1 MSTTGVAAALHPV
14 RLTDWI
20 ILDNFLGKLLMRHL
34 KFAPSWLRF
43 LIIFLLTMGIL
54 FRFFNL
60 DGKVYWH
67 DETYTSL
74 RISGYTINQAK
85 QQLFNNRVIRGESFA
100 QFQGANPKK
109 SLNDTIMTL
118 AKEDSHHPPLY
129 YIIARLWMEIFGNS
143 VTVIRSL
150 SAFISLLVFPCVY
163 WLCRELFNVP
173 LSVPGVA
180 IALMAISPIHLVY
193 AQEAQEYIL
202 WLVTILLTSAS
213 LLRAMRLES
222 QDKDELVKA
231 RQRPDLFAIWSI
243 YTVTLAISLYT
254 FLWSGFVAVAHGIYV
269 MSTAKFQLTETVR
282 PYLLASLVGFLAFMP
297 WITVVIGEFF
307 QFLISADKTTTQS
320 SLIPIFTFL
329 LMQLSRIFFDVDL
342 SLDNPM
348 SYLITPVF
356 LTFVGYS
363 IYFLCQTTNYKVWF
377 FLITLIVVPALPLI
391 LPSLIAGGIQSSSE
405 PYFIPSYLGIQVTV
419 AYLLAMQLY
428 NGSVSRRSIWHI
440 IMTLVIICGLISS
453 KVSSQAETWW
463 NKGMS
468 YGNPQVAQI
477 INQTTR
483 PLLISGALGNNYG
496 NVFSLSYLL
505 EPKVRFLLVNNQK
518 IPKIPDGF
526 ADIFLFNPSDTWRE
540 TIEKKYKFK
549 TDIVYSDKYYSV
561 WKMAQ
566 PRKLRLRNISRRSA
580 EKESK

>member
-1 MSTTGVAAALHPV
+1 
-14 RLTDWI
+14 
-20 ILDNFLGKLLMRHL
+20 MRHL

-43 LIIFLLTMGIL
+43 LIIFLLVIGIL

-60 DGKVYWH
+60 DSKVYWH

-74 RISGYTINQAK
+74 RISGYTITEVKHQI
-85 QQLFNNRVIRGESFA
+85 FNNRVIAGESFA
-100 QFQGANPKK
+100 QFQGANQQKN
-109 SLNDTIMTL
+109 LNDTIMSL

-143 VTVIRSL
+143 VTAIRSL
-150 SAFISLLVFPCVY
+150 SVFISLLVFPCVY

-173 LSVPGVA
+173 LSVPGVAMPAAGVA

-202 WLVTILLTSAS
+202 WLVTILLSSAS

-222 QDKDELVKA
+222 QDKDELVKE

-243 YTVTLAISLYT
+243 YAVTLAISLYT

-269 MSTAKFQLTETVR
+269 MSIAKFQLTATVR
-282 PYLLASLVGFLAFMP
+282 TYLLASLVGFLAFMP
-297 WITVVIGEFF
+297 WITIVMGDFF
-307 QFLISADKTTTQS
+307 QFLISADKITTQS
-320 SLIPIFTFL
+320 SLVPISAFL
-329 LMQLSRIFFDVDL
+329 LMQLSRIFFDIDL
-342 SLDNPM
+342 SLDNFLG
-348 SYLITPVF
+348 YLITLLF
-356 LTFVGYS
+356 LTLIGYS
-363 IYFLCQTTNYKVWF
+363 IYFLCQTTNYKVWLF
-377 FLITLIVVPALPLI
+377 IIILIIVPALPLI
-391 LPSLIAGGIQSSSE
+391 LPDLIAGGIRSSSE
-405 PYFIPSYLGIQVTV
+405 PYFIPSYLGIQVAV
-419 AYLLAMQLY
+419 AHLLATQLY
-428 NGSVSRRSIWHI
+428 NGNVSRRSIWHI
-440 IMTLVIICGLISS
+440 IMALVIICGLISY

-483 PLLISGALGNNYG
+483 PLLISDALGDNYG

-526 ADIFLFNPSDTWRE
+526 ANVFLFNPSDTWRE
-540 TIEKKYKFK
+540 TIEKKYKVK
-549 TDIVYSDKYYSV
+549 TDVVYSDNYYSV
-561 WKMAQ
+561 WKLTKFSKS
-566 PRKLRLRNISRRSA
+566 RRRNIPPNNKLSA
-580 EKESK
+580 S

>member
-1 MSTTGVAAALHPV
+1 
-14 RLTDWI
+14 
-20 ILDNFLGKLLMRHL
+20 MRHL

-43 LIIFLLTMGIL
+43 LIIFLLAMGIL

-74 RISGYTINQAK
+74 RISGYTITEVK
-85 QQLFNNRVIRGESFA
+85 QQIFNNRVIAGESFA
-100 QFQGANPKK
+100 HFQGANQQKN
-109 SLNDTIMTL
+109 LNDTIMTL

-143 VTVIRSL
+143 VTAIRSL
-150 SAFISLLVFPCVY
+150 SVFISLLVLPCVY

-202 WLVTILLTSAS
+202 WLVTILLSSAS

-222 QDKDELVKA
+222 QDKDELVKK

-243 YTVTLAISLYT
+243 YAVTLAISLYT

-269 MSTAKFQLTETVR
+269 MSIAKFQLTATVR
-282 PYLLASLVGFLAFMP
+282 TYLLASLVGFLAFMP
-297 WITVVIGEFF
+297 WITIVMGDFF
-307 QFLISADKTTTQS
+307 QFLISADKITTQS
-320 SLIPIFTFL
+320 SLRPIFPFL
-329 LMQLSRIFFDVDL
+329 LMQLSRIFFDIDL
-342 SLDNPM
+342 SLDN
-348 SYLITPVF
+348 SLGYLITLLF
-356 LTFVGYS
+356 LTLVGYS
-363 IYFLCQTTNYKVWF
+363 IYFLCQTTNYKVWLF
-377 FLITLIVVPALPLI
+377 IIILIVVPALPLI
-391 LPSLIAGGIQSSSE
+391 LPDLIVGGIRSSSE
-405 PYFIPSYLGIQVTV
+405 PYLIPSYLGIQVAV
-419 AYLLAMQLY
+419 AYLLATQLY
-428 NGSVSRRSIWHI
+428 NGNASRRSIWHI
-440 IMTLVIICGLISS
+440 IMALVIICGLISY

-483 PLLISGALGNNYG
+483 PLLISDALGDNYG

-518 IPKIPDGF
+518 TPKIPDGF
-526 ADIFLFNPSDTWRE
+526 ADVFLFNPSDTWRE
-540 TIEKKYKFK
+540 TIEKKYKLK
-549 TDIVYSDKYYSV
+549 TDIVYSDNYYSV
-561 WKMAQ
+561 WKLTKF
-566 PRKLRLRNISRRSA
+566 PKLRRRNIPPNNKLSA
-580 EKESK
+580 S

>member
-1 MSTTGVAAALHPV
+1 
-14 RLTDWI
+14 
-20 ILDNFLGKLLMRHL
+20 MRHL

-43 LIIFLLTMGIL
+43 LIIFLLAMGVL

-74 RISGYTINQAK
+74 RISGYTITEVK
-85 QQLFNNRVIRGESFA
+85 QQIFNNRVIAGESFT
-100 QFQGANPKK
+100 QFQGANQQKN
-109 SLNDTIMTL
+109 LNDTIMTL

-143 VTVIRSL
+143 VTAIRSL
-150 SAFISLLVFPCVY
+150 SVFISLLVFPCVY

-202 WLVTILLTSAS
+202 WLVTILLSSAS

-222 QDKDELVKA
+222 QDKDELVKE

-243 YTVTLAISLYT
+243 YAVTLAISLYT

-269 MSTAKFQLTETVR
+269 MSIAKFQLTGTVR
-282 PYLLASLVGFLAFMP
+282 TYLLASIVGFLAFMP
-297 WITVVIGEFF
+297 WITIVMGDFF
-307 QFLISADKTTTQS
+307 QFLISADKITTQS
-320 SLIPIFTFL
+320 SLMPIFPFL
-329 LMQLSRIFFDVDL
+329 IMQLSRIFFDVDL
-342 SLDNPM
+342 SLDNPLG
-348 SYLITPVF
+348 YLITPLF
-356 LTFVGYS
+356 LILVGYS
-363 IYFLCQTTNYKVWF
+363 IYFICQTTNYKVWLF
-377 FLITLIVVPALPLI
+377 IIILIVVPALPLI
-391 LPSLIAGGIQSSSE
+391 LPNLIAGGILSSSE
-405 PYFIPSYLGIQVTV
+405 PYLIPSYLGIQVAV
-419 AYLLAMQLY
+419 AYLLATQLY
-428 NGSVSRRSIWHI
+428 NGNVSRRRIWHI
-440 IMTLVIICGLISS
+440 IMALVIICGLISY

-483 PLLISGALGNNYG
+483 PLLISDALGDNYG

-518 IPKIPDGF
+518 VPKIPDGF
-526 ADIFLFNPSDTWRE
+526 ADVFLFNPLDTWRE
-540 TIEKKYKFK
+540 TIEKKYKAK
-549 TDIVYSDKYYSV
+549 TDIVYSDNYYSV
-561 WKMAQ
+561 WKLTKFS
-566 PRKLRLRNISRRSA
+566 KLRRRNIPPNNKLSA
-580 EKESK
+580 S

>member
-1 MSTTGVAAALHPV
+1 
-14 RLTDWI
+14 
-20 ILDNFLGKLLMRHL
+20 MRHL

-43 LIIFLLTMGIL
+43 LIIFLLAMGIL

-74 RISGYTINQAK
+74 RISGYTITEVK
-85 QQLFNNRVIRGESFA
+85 QQIFNNRVIAGESFA
-100 QFQGANPKK
+100 QFQGANQQKN
-109 SLNDTIMTL
+109 LNDTIMTL

-143 VTVIRSL
+143 VTAIRSL
-150 SAFISLLVFPCVY
+150 SVFISLLVFPCVY

-202 WLVTILLTSAS
+202 WLVTILLSSAS

-222 QDKDELVKA
+222 QDKDELVKK

-243 YTVTLAISLYT
+243 YAVTLTISLYT

-269 MSTAKFQLTETVR
+269 MSIAKFQLTGTVR
-282 PYLLASLVGFLAFMP
+282 TYLLASLVGFLAFMP
-297 WITVVIGEFF
+297 WITIVMGDFF
-307 QFLISADKTTTQS
+307 QFLISAEKITTQS
-320 SLIPIFTFL
+320 SLIPIFPFL
-329 LMQLSRIFFDVDL
+329 LMQLSRIFFDIDL
-342 SLDNPM
+342 SSDN
-348 SYLITPVF
+348 SLGYLITPLL
-356 LTFVGYS
+356 LTLVAYS
-363 IYFLCQTTNYKVWF
+363 IYFLCQTTNYKVWLF
-377 FLITLIVVPALPLI
+377 IIILIVVPALPLI
-391 LPSLIAGGIQSSSE
+391 LPDLIAGGIRSSSE
-405 PYFIPSYLGIQVTV
+405 PYLIPSYLGIQVAV
-419 AYLLAMQLY
+419 AYLLATQLY
-428 NGSVSRRSIWHI
+428 NGNVSRRSIWHI
-440 IMTLVIICGLISS
+440 IMALVIICGLISY

-483 PLLISGALGNNYG
+483 PLLISDTLGDNYG

-518 IPKIPDGF
+518 IPKITDGF
-526 ADIFLFNPSDTWRE
+526 TDVFLFNPSDTWGE
-540 TIEKKYKFK
+540 TIGKKYKLK
-549 TDIVYSDKYYSV
+549 IDIVYSDNYYSV
-561 WKMAQ
+561 WKLTKL
-566 PRKLRLRNISRRSA
+566 PKLRRRNIPPKNKLSA
-580 EKESK
+580 S

>member
-1 MSTTGVAAALHPV
+1 
-14 RLTDWI
+14 
-20 ILDNFLGKLLMRHL
+20 MRHL

-43 LIIFLLTMGIL
+43 LIIFLLAMGIL

-74 RISGYTINQAK
+74 RISGYTITEVK
-85 QQLFNNRVIRGESFA
+85 QQIFNNRVIAGESFA
-100 QFQGANPKK
+100 QFQGANQQKN
-109 SLNDTIMTL
+109 LNDTIMTL
-118 AKEDSHHPPLY
+118 AKEDSLHPPLY

-143 VTVIRSL
+143 VTAIRSL
-150 SAFISLLVFPCVY
+150 SVFISLLVFPCVY

-202 WLVTILLTSAS
+202 WLVTILLSSAS

-222 QDKDELVKA
+222 QDKDELVKK

-243 YTVTLAISLYT
+243 YAVTLAISLYT

-269 MSTAKFQLTETVR
+269 MSIAKFQLTGTVR
-282 PYLLASLVGFLAFMP
+282 TYLLASLVGFLAFMP
-297 WITVVIGEFF
+297 WITIVMGDFF
-307 QFLISADKTTTQS
+307 QLLISADKITTQS
-320 SLIPIFTFL
+320 SLMPIFPFL
-329 LMQLSRIFFDVDL
+329 LMQLSRIFFDIDL
-342 SLDNPM
+342 SLDNPLG
-348 SYLITPVF
+348 YLITPLF
-356 LTFVGYS
+356 LILVGYS
-363 IYFLCQTTNYKVWF
+363 IYFLCQTTNYKVWLF
-377 FLITLIVVPALPLI
+377 IIILIMVPALPVI
-391 LPSLIAGGIQSSSE
+391 LPDLIAGGIRSSSE
-405 PYFIPSYLGIQVTV
+405 PYLIPSYLGIQLAV
-419 AYLLAMQLY
+419 AYLLTTQLY
-428 NGSVSRRSIWHI
+428 NGNVSRRSIWHI
-440 IMTLVIICGLISS
+440 IMALVIICGLISY

-483 PLLISGALGNNYG
+483 PLLISDALGDNYG

-518 IPKIPDGF
+518 VPKIPDGF
-526 ADIFLFNPSDTWRE
+526 ADVFLFNPSDTWRE
-540 TIEKKYKFK
+540 TIEKKYKAK
-549 TDIVYSDKYYSV
+549 TDIVYSDNYYSV
-561 WKMAQ
+561 WKLTKFS
-566 PRKLRLRNISRRSA
+566 KLHRRNIPPNNKLSA
-580 EKESK
+580 S